1 MLGEGERLL
10 WFFLLISELLLDKV
24 KISWGT
30 LKKFTSLFEKK
41 LIWIWECQTRSG
53 LEGSHTDNF
62 YEAKIDGNPNK
73 NRLSEEVKRKF
84 R

>member
-1 MLGEGERLL
+1 MGSVASLEC
-10 WFFLLISELLLDKV
+10 WDASLIP
-24 KISWGT
+24 
-30 LKKFTSLFEKK
+30 
-41 LIWIWECQTRSG
+41 
-53 LEGSHTDNF
+53 NF